1 MTLAGALVC
10 GWLAVPGAGT
20 LVLGWLA
27 VPGAGTLVLG
37 WFAAGRVGVATPV
50 ARFCAAA
57 GATAIP
63 ASAVNTSNEL
73 ERSFIGPTNLFISND
88 NPASSQFHTSRI
100 DSSPDAPTT
109 QSLQF
114 STMLIL
120 ANQSLSAAG

>member
-1 MTLAGALVC
+1 MAGA
-10 GWLAVPGAGT
+10 A
-20 LVLGWLA
+20 
-27 VPGAGTLVLG
+27 
-37 WFAAGRVGVATPV
+37 
-50 ARFCAAA
+50 
-57 GATAIP
+57 AIP

-88 NPASSQFHTSRI
+88 NPASSYFHTSSI
-100 DSSPDAPTT
+100 GSPPDAPTT